1 MAAWNKCQA
10 IQTSD
15 TSIGMELGER
25 RRATGAIER
34 ESFTGRSADGGRDIK
49 RVKLWNID
57 TGCTGGAQRGK
68 VQSLADVAGSIVAAG
83 LMFVQESAASG
94 EVKKCGYG
102 EQRHGAPRGSPI
114 KKLSRYLHTR
124 FGLHFNLHLSTRL
137 PGKRL
142 LSEHQNPQPLDPA
155 PFLA

>member
-94 EVKKCGYG
+94 EVKKCGHG
-102 EQRHGAPRGSPI
+102 EQRHGAPPGGPVEKVSQF
-114 KKLSRYLHTR
+114 LHSS
-124 FGLHFNLHLSTRL
+124 FELHFTLHPLTCER
-137 PGKRL
+137 GERL
-142 LSEHQNPQPLDPA
+142 LPSAQIRTPLTRT
-155 PFLA
+155 PFFA